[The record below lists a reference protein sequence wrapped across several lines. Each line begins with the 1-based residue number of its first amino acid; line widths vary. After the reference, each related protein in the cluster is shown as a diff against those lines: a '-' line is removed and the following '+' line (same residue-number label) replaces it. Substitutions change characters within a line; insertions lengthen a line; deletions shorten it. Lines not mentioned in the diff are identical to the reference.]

1 VFQDVKCHNNPLHDG
16 EYAKI
21 WRADDIGDI
30 ELLHARYI
38 EYSFARHTHEG
49 AAVGVIEEGAESFY
63 YRGANHT
70 APKGQIVVFNP
81 SEAHTGQGAD
91 ERGWRFRIFY
101 LDSALLQA
109 AAAELLGRPSDIPFF
124 AQPTID
130 DPEAAAMLR
139 DLHMSLEAGGS
150 VLERQSKFV
159 WTFAN
164 LVQRH
169 ADNRP
174 VQRALGNEKTVVRT
188 VREYLE
194 NHFAEN
200 VSLDEITAL
209 SGLSSYHL
217 IRVFRS
223 ETGLPPHAYLE
234 QVRINRARQLLR
246 VGASIADVAFLT
258 GFSDQSH
265 FTRHFKKMTGVTP
278 GQYQQTAITYKTT
291 LPPKLHTDTR

>member
-1 VFQDVKCHNNPLHDG
+1 VKCHNNPLHQG

-38 EYSFARHTHEG
+38 QYSFARHTHEG

-63 YRGANHT
+63 YRGAMHT
-70 APKGQIVVFNP
+70 APIGQIVLFNP
-81 SEAHTGQGAD
+81 NEAHTGQGAD
-91 ERGWRFRIFY
+91 EQGWRFRMFY
-101 LDSALLQA
+101 LDARLLQQ
-109 AAAELLGRPSDIPFF
+109 AAAELIGRPSDIPFF

-130 DPEAAAMLR
+130 DPQAAAMLR
-139 DLHMSLEAGGS
+139 SLHIGLEAGGS
-150 VLERQSKFV
+150 ALERQSRFV
-159 WTFAN
+159 WAFAH

-174 VQRALGNEKTVVRT
+174 VERTVGNEKSVVKL
-188 VREYLE
+188 VRQYLE
-194 NHFAEN
+194 RHFAEN
-200 VSLDEITAL
+200 VSLDEITAVA
-209 SGLSSYHL
+209 GLSSYHL
-217 IRVFRS
+217 IRVFRE

-234 QVRINRARQLLR
+234 QVRIHRARHLLR
-246 VGASIADVAFLT
+246 AGTSIAEVALQT

-278 GQYQQTAITYKTT
+278 GQYRQTAITCKTT
-291 LPPKLHTDTR
+291 LPPKVHAVTRRDTR

>member
-1 VFQDVKCHNNPLHDG
+1 MKCHDNPLHDG

-38 EYSFARHTHEG
+38 NYSFARHTHEG

-63 YRGANHT
+63 YRGAMHT
-70 APKGQIVVFNP
+70 APVGQIVVFNP
-81 SEAHTGQGAD
+81 DEVHTGQGAD

-101 LDSALLQA
+101 LDSRLLQQ
-109 AAAELLGRPSDIPFF
+109 AAAELSGRPGDIPFF
-124 AQPTID
+124 ADPTIH

-139 DLHMSLEAGGS
+139 NLHMSLESGGS
-150 VLERQSKFV
+150 ALERQSKFV
-159 WTFAN
+159 WAFAN

-169 ADNRP
+169 ADDRP
-174 VQRALGNEKTVVRT
+174 VARAIGGEKSVVRL

-200 VSLDEITAL
+200 VSLEELTTF

-217 IRVFRS
+217 IRVFRA

-234 QVRINRARQLLR
+234 QIRIHRARQLLR
-246 VGASIADVAFLT
+246 AGASIADVAFQT

-278 GQYQQTAITYKTT
+278 GQYRRTAITYKTT
-291 LPPKLHTDTR
+291 VQLNPHTS

>member
-1 VFQDVKCHNNPLHDG
+1 VKCHDNPLHDG

-38 EYSFARHTHEG
+38 NYSFARHTHEG
-49 AAVGVIEEGAESFY
+49 AAVGVIEDGAESFY
-63 YRGANHT
+63 YRGAIHT
-70 APKGQIVVFNP
+70 APLGHIVVFNP
-81 SEAHTGQGAD
+81 NEAHTGQGAD
-91 ERGWRFRIFY
+91 ERGWRFRMFY
-101 LDSALLQA
+101 LDSRLLQQ
-109 AAAELLGRPSDIPFF
+109 AAAELSGRHGEIPVFP
-124 AQPTID
+124 QPTIN

-139 DLHMSLEAGGS
+139 NLHTSLEAGGS
-150 VLERQSKFV
+150 ALERQSQFV
-159 WTFAN
+159 WAFAH

-169 ADNRP
+169 SDDRP
-174 VQRALGNEKTVVRT
+174 VQRAMGNEKSVVRL

-209 SGLSSYHL
+209 AGLSSYHL

-234 QVRINRARQLLR
+234 QVRINRAREFLR
-246 VGASIADVAFLT
+246 AGASIAEVAFLT

-278 GQYQQTAITYKTT
+278 GQYQQTARTYKTT
-291 LPPKLHTDTR
+291 VLPRNHTSTR

>member
-1 VFQDVKCHNNPLHDG
+1 MKCHDNPLTEG

-38 EYSFARHTHEG
+38 NYSFARHTHEG

-63 YRGANHT
+63 YRGAIHT
-70 APKGQIVVFNP
+70 APVGQIVVFNP
-81 SEAHTGQGAD
+81 SEAHTGHGAD

-101 LDSALLQA
+101 LDSRLLQH
-109 AAAELLGRPSDIPFF
+109 AAAELTGRPSDVPFF
-124 AQPTID
+124 AQPTIN

-139 DLHMSLEAGGS
+139 NLHMSLEAGGS
-150 VLERQSKFV
+150 ELERQSKFV
-159 WTFAN
+159 WAFAN
-164 LVQRH
+164 LVERH
-169 ADNRP
+169 ADDRP
-174 VQRALGNEKTVVRT
+174 LERAMGNEKSVVRL

-200 VSLDEITAL
+200 VSLDEITTF

-223 ETGLPPHAYLE
+223 EIGLPPHAYLE
-234 QVRINRARQLLR
+234 QVRVNRARQFLR
-246 VGASIADVAFLT
+246 SGASIAEVAFLT
-258 GFSDQSH
+258 GFADQSH

-278 GQYQQTAITYKTT
+278 GQYQRTAITYKTIV
-291 LPPKLHTDTR
+291 PPKGQTNTR